1 MSKPELIQVLGLS
14 KDEHYQL
21 LSKPE
26 STPLLLD
33 IVDVI
38 KSHKSLRPGKVD
50 SFMQTEEIGEASMT
64 LEQKLKKID
73 INLMDRQETERLIPF
88 KTLEERMIKYKRE
101 IEQKARDDLESEIR
115 RLREFELSKLRIEEA
130 QKYRHKI

>member
-1 MSKPELIQVLGLS
+1 M
-14 KDEHYQL
+14 
-21 LSKPE
+21 SKPE